1 MGDNLSPADIK
12 AVVDGNNNNGFAYP
26 VYPYGGMGY
35 GNNSGFGDGSWLW
48 LIIILALFGGWG
60 NNGNGGFGG
69 GFNNDYAWLSNGQK
83 EIMQNTND
91 GFNTLQLA
99 NQLTGLNNSVQGIS
113 TQICN
118 CCADVNSNLCNGFAG
133 VNATVNNGFAN
144 AEISANSRQ
153 MANMQQAFNN
163 QLSTIQGFNTVN
175 SALCDASAEN
185 RLGQANLTSTIL
197 AENCADRAALQEGV
211 RDIITNQTANTQRII
226 DEIFRDR
233 LDEKDSKIADLQ
245 RQLQTAEQ
253 NAFISNGLAN
263 EVDQL
268 YNRLANCPVPSTPV
282 YGRTPIFTCNSG
294 CNCGNFNGAI

>member
-1 MGDNLSPADIK
+1 MA
-12 AVVDGNNNNGFAYP
+12 NNY
-26 VYPYGGMGY
+26 
-35 GNNSGFGDGSWLW
+35 FGTIWR
-48 LIIILALFGGWG
+48 
-60 NNGNGGFGG
+60 
-69 GFNNDYAWLSNGQK
+69 
-83 EIMQNTND
+83 ND
-91 GFNTLQLA
+91 GFNSLQLA
-99 NQLTGLNNSVQGIS
+99 NQLTGINSGVQNLS
-113 TQICN
+113 TQLCN

-133 VNATVNNGFAN
+133 VNATVNSGFAN
-144 AEISANSRQ
+144 AETSANARQ

-185 RLGQANLTSTIL
+185 RLGQANLTATIL

-282 YGRTPIFTCNSG
+282 YGRTPIFTCNGG
-294 CNCGNFNGAI
+294 CGCGNYNGTI

>member
-1 MGDNLSPADIK
+1 MGDNMSPADVA
-12 AVVDGNNNNGFAYP
+12 AVVGNTDRNNNFGYAYP
-26 VYPYGGMGY
+26 VYGG
-35 GNNSGFGDGSWLW
+35 GFGGNAGFGADGGWLW
-48 LIIILALFGGWG
+48 LIVILALFGGF
-60 NNGNGGFGG
+60 NGNGNGFGN

-99 NQLTGLNNSVQGIS
+99 NQLTGINSGVQNLS
-113 TQICN
+113 TQLCN

-133 VNATVNNGFAN
+133 VNATVNAGFAN
-144 AEISANSRQ
+144 AETSANARQ

-197 AENCADRAALQEGV
+197 AENCADRQALSEGV

-282 YGRTPIFTCNSG
+282 YGRTPIFTCNGG

>member
-1 MGDNLSPADIK
+1 MGDNLSPSDVR
-12 AVVDGNNNNGFAYP
+12 AVVDASNGSNGIAYPYP
-26 VYPYGGMGY
+26 VYGGGY
-35 GNNSGFGDGSWLW
+35 GNSGFGGDSGWLW

-60 NNGNGGFGG
+60 NNGNGGFGN

-83 EIMQNTND
+83 EIMNNTND
-91 GFNTLQLA
+91 GFNSLHVSNQIEGVRDGVNGLA
-99 NQLTGLNNSVQGIS
+99 NQLCNSTASV
-113 TQICN
+113 TQAI
-118 CCADVNSNLCNGFAG
+118 NS
-133 VNATVNNGFAN
+133 GFAN
-144 AEISANSRQ
+144 AETSANARQ
-153 MANMQQAFNN
+153 IADMQQAFNN
-163 QLSTIQGFNTVN
+163 QLSTIQGFNGVN

-197 AENCADRAALQEGV
+197 AENCADRQALSEGV
-211 RDIITNQTANTQRII
+211 RDIITNQTANTQKII

-253 NAFISNGLAN
+253 NSFISNGLAN

-282 YGRTPIFTCNSG
+282 YGRTPIFTCNGG

>member
-1 MGDNLSPADIK
+1 MGENTPSVSDIR
-12 AVVDGNNNNGFAYP
+12 AVMDASNGSNAYPYP
-26 VYPYGGMGY
+26 VY
-35 GNNSGFGDGSWLW
+35 GNGFGGNAGFGADGGWLW
-48 LIIILALFGGWG
+48 LIVILALFGGF
-60 NNGNGGFGG
+60 NGNGNGFGN

-99 NQLTGLNNSVQGIS
+99 NQLTGINSGVQNLS
-113 TQICN
+113 TQLCN

-133 VNATVNNGFAN
+133 VNATVNAGFAN
-144 AEISANSRQ
+144 AETSANARQ

-282 YGRTPIFTCNSG
+282 YGRTPIFTCNGG

>member
-1 MGDNLSPADIK
+1 MGDNMSPADIK

-26 VYPYGGMGY
+26 YPMY
-35 GNNSGFGDGSWLW
+35 NSGFGGNSGFGTDGGWLW
-48 LIIILALFGGWG
+48 LIVILALFGGF
-60 NNGNGGFGG
+60 NGNGNGFGG

-83 EIMQNTND
+83 EIMNNTND
-91 GFNTLQLA
+91 GFNSLHISDQIEGVRDGVNGLT
-99 NQLTGLNNSVQGIS
+99 NQLCNSTASV
-113 TQICN
+113 TQSI
-118 CCADVNSNLCNGFAG
+118 NS
-133 VNATVNNGFAN
+133 GFAN
-144 AEISANSRQ
+144 AETSANARQ
-153 MANMQQAFNN
+153 IADMQQAFNN
-163 QLSTIQGFNTVN
+163 QLSTIQGFNGVN

-197 AENCADRAALQEGV
+197 AENCADRQALSEGV
-211 RDIITNQTANTQRII
+211 RDIITNQTANTQKII

-253 NAFISNGLAN
+253 NSFISNGLAN

-282 YGRTPIFTCNSG
+282 YGRTPIFTCNGG